1 MQMIIQPDGWRLEFY
16 AANQVSMKDFT
27 PVTAMIL

>member
-1 MQMIIQPDGWRLEFY
+1 MQVIIQPDVWQLEFY

>member
-1 MQMIIQPDGWRLEFY
+1 MQVIIQPDVWRLVFY

-27 PVTAMIL
+27 PVTANIL